1 VEVRVRK
8 AVREFSSDQCTDIA
22 AALTF
27 FSVLALF
34 PALIALVS
42 LLGVFGQGKTSV
54 NALLSIVQDVAPGFT
69 VDLLRGPL
77 EQFSTSPAAGFALV
91 SGTLLA
97 IWSASGYVGAFSR
110 AMNRI
115 YEVRDGRP
123 FWKLRSMQLGVT
135 VLTLVLIVIMATL
148 LVVSGP
154 VADAVGKALGVGQ
167 AVQLARAI
175 VKWPI
180 LAGAAILVIAVLY
193 FATPNAKQPR
203 FRWISVGASL
213 ALVAL
218 VVASILFAFYV
229 TTFSNYEKT
238 YGSLAGIVVFLLW
251 LWIGN
256 IALLFGAEFDAEL
269 ERGRELQAGI
279 AAEVEIQLPARD
291 TKESAKL
298 ARKEAKDIADGR
310 RIRERSWGS
319 PGSHVVDFRL
329 LCCRGSC
336 RNNIPV
342 GRGPLEVRGL
352 KIPAAGT
359 REMNSADPDEEHRKP
374 GLVWL
379 CDLT

>member
-1 VEVRVRK
+1 MEVRVRK

-115 YEVRDGRP
+115 YEVREGRP

-180 LAGAAILVIAVLY
+180 LVGAAILVIAVLY
-193 FATPNAKQPR
+193 HATPNAKQPR

-218 VVASILFAFYV
+218 VVACILFAFYV

-310 RIRERSWGS
+310 RIRERS
-319 PGSHVVDFRL
+319 
-329 LCCRGSC
+329 
-336 RNNIPV
+336 
-342 GRGPLEVRGL
+342 
-352 KIPAAGT
+352 
-359 REMNSADPDEEHRKP
+359 
-374 GLVWL
+374 
-379 CDLT
+379 